1 MTLGRFGFLVCLVL
15 SCLLLAACGQWSTPT
30 AVPAEMSPSPE
41 PPATSVPPAASP
53 SPVPPSP
60 SPTAASPA
68 LTPTPSRPT
77 PAVTTTPQR
86 AVLTPLPESSC
97 RLGTGLRDET
107 GPILEKYKANPGL
120 VMAATVENAEAYFP
134 NLEGWIR
141 VIGAP
146 SLDVLAQKAARAQ
159 DIGLEYEA
167 LAYGLETGKSTP
179 DQEWQDLVGSTAKAR
194 ALADQY
200 GKLLVMGPGFRLMS
214 ANEDK
219 YAGMSALADIWMF
232 QTQQLQ
238 KNPPGE
244 AYRQAAERVIGLI
257 REGNPDISIW
267 TQITLPPDREPNAEE
282 WLAYRQQIQDLVTG
296 TYVGV
301 YTWRT
306 VDSQTLV
313 STVDAIFAGACG
325 NE

>member
-1 MTLGRFGFLVCLVL
+1 MRLGRCGFVVCLIV
-15 SCLLLAACGQWSTPT
+15 SGLLLSACGQWATPT
-30 AVPAEMSPSPE
+30 VVPAG
-41 PPATSVPPAASP
+41 ASP
-53 SPVPPSP
+53 SPTPPGASATPLAVSP
-60 SPTAASPA
+60 SPAAPSPRPTLTSPVLTTPVVSTTPRAA
-68 LTPTPSRPT
+68 LT
-77 PAVTTTPQR
+77 A
-86 AVLTPLPESSC
+86 LPESSC

-107 GPILEKYKANPGL
+107 GSVLAKYRANPGM
-120 VMAATVENAEAYFP
+120 VMAATVENAETYFP
-134 NLEGWIR
+134 QLEGWIR

-146 SLDVLAQKAARAQ
+146 SLAALGQKAARAK
-159 DIGLEYEA
+159 DLGLEYEA

-179 DQEWQDLVGSTAKAR
+179 DEEWQDLIGSTAKAR

-200 GKLLVMGPGFRLMS
+200 GKLLVMGPGFKLMS

-219 YAGMSALADIWMF
+219 YAGMSAMADIWVF

-244 AYRQAAERVIGLI
+244 AYRQGVEQVIDLI
-257 REGNPDISIW
+257 RAGNPDIAIW
-267 TQITLPPDREPNAEE
+267 TQITLPPDRAPDAEE
-282 WLAYRQQIQDLVTG
+282 WLAYRQQIEDLVSG

-306 VDSQTLV
+306 VDAQTLV

-325 NE
+325 GAR

>member
-1 MTLGRFGFLVCLVL
+1 MRLGHLGFVACLIL

-30 AVPAEMSPSPE
+30 TGPAEVSPSPE
-41 PPATSVPPAASP
+41 PPVTSAPPAVSP
-53 SPVPPSP
+53 SPLPPSP
-60 SPTAASPA
+60 SPTAPSS
-68 LTPTPSRPT
+68 TPTPTRVRPT
-77 PAVTTTPQR
+77 ATVTTPPQQ
-86 AVLTPLPESSC
+86 AVLTPFPKGSC

-107 GPILEKYKANPGL
+107 GSLLEKYKASPGL
-120 VMAATVENAEAYFP
+120 VMAATVENAQAYFP
-134 NLEGWIR
+134 QLEGWIR

-146 SLDVLAQKAARAQ
+146 SLNALAQKAARAQ
-159 DIGLEYEA
+159 ESGLAYEA

-179 DQEWQDLVGSTAKAR
+179 DEEWQDLIGSTVKAR

-200 GKLLVMGPGFRLMS
+200 GKLLVMGPGFKLMS

-219 YAGMSALADIWMF
+219 YAGMSALADIWVF

-244 AYRQAAERVIGLI
+244 TYREGVERVVGLI
-257 REGNPDISIW
+257 RGGNPDIPIW
-267 TQITLPPDREPNAEE
+267 TQITLPPDREPNAKE
-282 WLAYRQQIQDLVTG
+282 WLAYRGQIQDLVTG
-296 TYVGV
+296 TYVGA

-313 STVDAIFAGACG
+313 STIDAIFAGACG

>member
-1 MTLGRFGFLVCLVL
+1 MRLGRCGFVVCLI
-15 SCLLLAACGQWSTPT
+15 SCGLLLAACGQWATPT
-30 AVPAEMSPSPE
+30 AAPGSE
-41 PPATSVPPAASP
+41 
-53 SPVPPSP
+53 SP
-60 SPTAASPA
+60 SPTPPGASVTPLAVSPSPA
-68 LTPTPSRPT
+68 APPPRPTLTSPVLTT
-77 PAVTTTPQR
+77 PAVSATPR
-86 AVLTPLPESSC
+86 AALTPLPESSC

-107 GPILEKYKANPGL
+107 GSVLAKYKANPGL
-120 VMAATVENAEAYFP
+120 VMSATVQNAETYFP
-134 NLEGWIR
+134 QLEGWIR

-146 SLDVLAQKAARAQ
+146 SLAALGQKAARAK
-159 DIGLEYEA
+159 DLGLEYEA

-179 DQEWQDLVGSTAKAR
+179 DEEWQDLIGSTAKAR

-200 GKLLVMGPGFRLMS
+200 GKLLVMGPGFKLMS

-219 YAGMSALADIWMF
+219 YAGMSAMADIWVF

-244 AYRQAAERVIGLI
+244 AYRQGVEQVIDLI
-257 REGNPDISIW
+257 RAGNPDILIW
-267 TQITLPPDREPNAEE
+267 TQITLPPDREPDAEE
-282 WLAYRQQIQDLVTG
+282 WLAYRQQIEDLVSG

-306 VDSQTLV
+306 VEAQTLV

-325 NE
+325 GAR